1 MLKMRLSKNKAFT
14 TAEAIVALAIS
25 ISLIFLAVLKV
36 DAFQSQIMFDNTVRE
51 VNLSLEHAARIAAI
65 KNEAITVS
73 YFSDSGYIYF
83 RGSSYQG
90 QIKINPEITIENL
103 KRLNITKEGTISPRT
118 LTFHNK
124 QQQRKVRIQMLWG
137 KISD

>member
-25 ISLIFLAVLKV
+25 IGLIFLAVLKV
-36 DAFQSQIMFDNTVRE
+36 DTFQSQIMFDNTVRE
-51 VNLSLEHAARIAAI
+51 VNLGLEHAARIAAI

-73 YFSDSGYIYF
+73 YFSDSGYVHF

-90 QIKINPEITIENL
+90 QIRINPEITIENL

-118 LTFHNK
+118 LTFHNG